1 MIVTPCCL
9 VVGGVFV
16 CMWFYSFGFA
26 VQWLSSYVF
35 LGTVKLLE
43 LKFSFLYLWRTL
55 LVNRYFLNLFLS
67 WIMFTFLSMVIE
79 HFHGLIL
86 WSLKVCKTLV
96 HALLAFRASDV
107 KSGVILTGLPYMLLV
122 FFSPSSFKFLS
133 LLCTFNVLLYGGRI
147 FFVIKSILVLVV
159 L

>member
-1 MIVTPCCL
+1 
-9 VVGGVFV
+9 
-16 CMWFYSFGFA
+16 
-26 VQWLSSYVF
+26 
-35 LGTVKLLE
+35 
-43 LKFSFLYLWRTL
+43 
-55 LVNRYFLNLFLS
+55 
-67 WIMFTFLSMVIE
+67 MFTFLSMVIE